1 MEENPYPLTYRM
13 QLRLYKGEKCFGRGM
28 DELLTRVSKTG
39 SLRSA
44 AAQMDLAY
52 SKAWRIIKTS
62 EDILGFKLLTSQAG
76 GKHGGGALL
85 TPEARDLLARYER
98 FVQEGEEALNRIFAE
113 CFGGMTE
120 P

>member
-1 MEENPYPLTYRM
+1 MEEPLSYRV
-13 QLRLYKGEKCFGRGM
+13 QLRVYKGEKCFGRGIA
-28 DELLTRVSKTG
+28 ELLTRVSRTG

-44 AAQMDLAY
+44 AAEMDLAY

-62 EDILGFKLLTSQAG
+62 EDVLGFRLLSSQAG

-85 TPEARDLLARYER
+85 TPEAQDMLARYDR
-98 FVQEGEEALNRIFAE
+98 FVQEGERALDKIFAQ
-113 CFGGMTE
+113 CFEGMVA